1 MLLATSGCLGHW
13 PELFNMRANG
23 SSVCTRTIQIDCRAD
38 QLNSA
43 FCYIL
48 RAPFRCVDAEGLK
61 GKVYVWIG
69 SKSNPIHHELAEQ
82 V

>member
-1 MLLATSGCLGHW
+1 
-13 PELFNMRANG
+13 MRANG
-23 SSVCTRTIQIDCRAD
+23 SSVCTRTIQVDSRAD

-48 RAPFRCVDAEGLK
+48 RAPFRWVDADGLK

-69 SKSNPIHHELAEQ
+69 SKSNPLHVELAEQ
-82 V
+82 VDKEQC